1 MTRASSGPS
10 GGKRPSVPLTA
21 ARATQRPTS
30 SGSTHFNGSP
40 APLSMAERSWPA
52 FACSPIRQP
61 AERSSDPCGLD
72 WMALAEPSEI
82 SGLDAAVV
90 EERWPFGLRQG
101 LDLGGGENTGFSAG
115 MAPRATR
122 QACALKQGCSADSW
136 SHLASGFSAVH
147 CLRPCSGLQSPNP
160 LNSLSMLVKP
170 LAQRHRQPEWM
181 DQPGIDPAAHSQ
193 ALQGLRRINAFS
205 GAVGSLFAPIR
216 SLARVR
222 SGCPL
227 RVLDLACG
235 GGDNT
240 TALAERARREG
251 LNVQVDGCDLSPQ
264 AVAIA
269 ARSAEERGLN
279 ARFFQADALHD
290 PLPGDYDVI
299 LCTLFLHHLEDEE
312 AVDLLR
318 RMGRA
323 SRCLVLVNDLIRS
336 PLGYGLAWAGCRLL
350 SRSPIVHFD
359 GPVSVQ
365 GAFQL
370 SEVRAL
376 AARAGLDAVQVR
388 RSWPERYL
396 LEWRRPDA
404 PLQVR

>member
-1 MTRASSGPS
+1 MLSLLLTLPGQAATVLSIGAGDTLGGEDR
-10 GGKRPSVPLTA
+10 GKRLTIRLACIDAAEMAQNPYGAQSRTLLASQCNAADYLGAERGAEVAQQGVWSVPGGI
-21 ARATQRPTS
+21 QRPWGFRHGRRYRCTGFPTASRSRLTS
-30 SGSTHFNGSP
+30 SFGPQRSP
-40 APLSMAERSWPA
+40 TPLATTTSDHPPRTRLMRL
-52 FACSPIRQP
+52 
-61 AERSSDPCGLD
+61 SS
-72 WMALAEPSEI
+72 
-82 SGLDAAVV
+82 
-90 EERWPFGLRQG
+90 
-101 LDLGGGENTGFSAG
+101 
-115 MAPRATR
+115 
-122 QACALKQGCSADSW
+122 
-136 SHLASGFSAVH
+136 
-147 CLRPCSGLQSPNP
+147 
-160 LNSLSMLVKP
+160 

-181 DQPGIDPAAHSQ
+181 DQPGIDPVAHSQ

-216 SLARVR
+216 SLARENATQQ
-222 SGCPL
+222 L

-251 LNVQVDGCDLSPQ
+251 LAVQVDGCDLSPQ

-269 ARSAEERGLN
+269 TQHADERALG
-279 ARFFQADALHD
+279 ARFFQADALND
-290 PLPGDYDVI
+290 PLPEDYDVI
-299 LCTLFLHHLEDEE
+299 LCSLFLHHLDEE
-312 AVDLLR
+312 QAVNLLQ

-370 SEVRAL
+370 SEVRDL
-376 AARAGLDAVQVR
+376 AARAGLEGAALR

-396 LEWRRPDA
+396 LSWRRSPQ
-404 PLQVR
+404 PQ

>member
-1 MTRASSGPS
+1 MLLPS
-10 GGKRPSVPLTA
+10 
-21 ARATQRPTS
+21 
-30 SGSTHFNGSP
+30 
-40 APLSMAERSWPA
+40 
-52 FACSPIRQP
+52 
-61 AERSSDPCGLD
+61 
-72 WMALAEPSEI
+72 
-82 SGLDAAVV
+82 
-90 EERWPFGLRQG
+90 
-101 LDLGGGENTGFSAG
+101 
-115 MAPRATR
+115 
-122 QACALKQGCSADSW
+122 
-136 SHLASGFSAVH
+136 
-147 CLRPCSGLQSPNP
+147 
-160 LNSLSMLVKP
+160 

-181 DQPGIDPAAHSQ
+181 DQPGIDPLAHSQ

-216 SLARVR
+216 SLARER
-222 SGCPL
+222 GGQPL

-251 LNVQVDGCDLSPQ
+251 LDMQIDGCDLSPQ

-269 ARSAEERGLN
+269 TRNAEERALGT
-279 ARFFQADALHD
+279 RFFQADALND
-290 PLPGDYDVI
+290 PLREDYDVI
-299 LCTLFLHHLEDEE
+299 LCSLFLHHLDQQQ
-312 AVDLLR
+312 AVDLLQ

-336 PLGYGLAWAGCRLL
+336 PLGYSLAWAGCRLL

-370 SEVRAL
+370 QEVRAL
-376 AARAGLDAVQVR
+376 ALQAGLEGAALR

-396 LEWRRPDA
+396 LSWRRSLASPQLGS
-404 PLQVR
+404 PQQR

>member
-1 MTRASSGPS
+1 MRLPS
-10 GGKRPSVPLTA
+10 
-21 ARATQRPTS
+21 
-30 SGSTHFNGSP
+30 
-40 APLSMAERSWPA
+40 
-52 FACSPIRQP
+52 
-61 AERSSDPCGLD
+61 
-72 WMALAEPSEI
+72 
-82 SGLDAAVV
+82 
-90 EERWPFGLRQG
+90 
-101 LDLGGGENTGFSAG
+101 
-115 MAPRATR
+115 
-122 QACALKQGCSADSW
+122 
-136 SHLASGFSAVH
+136 
-147 CLRPCSGLQSPNP
+147 
-160 LNSLSMLVKP
+160 

-181 DQPGIDPAAHSQ
+181 DQPGIDPLAHSQ

-216 SLARVR
+216 SLAQEQ
-222 SGCPL
+222 GELPL

-251 LNVQVDGCDLSPQ
+251 LAVQVDGCDLSPQ

-269 ARSAEERGLN
+269 TKNAAERALN
-279 ARFFQADALHD
+279 TRFFQADALHD
-290 PLPGDYDVI
+290 PLPADYDVI
-299 LCTLFLHHLEDEE
+299 LCSLFLHHLDDDQ
-312 AVDLLR
+312 AVQLLR
-318 RMGRA
+318 RMAGA

-370 SEVRAL
+370 GEVRAL
-376 AARAGLDAVQVR
+376 AARAGLEGAALR

-396 LEWRRPDA
+396 LHWRRPSRSA
-404 PLQVR
+404 QAG

>member
-1 MTRASSGPS
+1 MLLPPWFSHNFPETFSVVA
-10 GGKRPSVPLTA
+10 RPSRLAYPLLLQQQQLQQQQLQ
-21 ARATQRPTS
+21 RQRPAT
-30 SGSTHFNGSP
+30 
-40 APLSMAERSWPA
+40 AEVAMAEVAMAEAGTAEAATTAGQSTA
-52 FACSPIRQP
+52 FSF
-61 AERSSDPCGLD
+61 
-72 WMALAEPSEI
+72 
-82 SGLDAAVV
+82 DAAPVPV
-90 EERWPFGLRQG
+90 
-101 LDLGGGENTGFSAG
+101 
-115 MAPRATR
+115 
-122 QACALKQGCSADSW
+122 
-136 SHLASGFSAVH
+136 
-147 CLRPCSGLQSPNP
+147 
-160 LNSLSMLVKP
+160 MLLP
-170 LAQRHRQPEWM
+170 SLAQRHRQPEWM
-181 DQPGIDPAAHSQ
+181 DQPGIDPLAHSQ

-216 SLARVR
+216 SLAREH
-222 SGCPL
+222 GGQPL

-251 LNVQVDGCDLSPQ
+251 LDVQIDGCDLSPQ

-269 ARSAEERGLN
+269 TRSAEERALGT
-279 ARFFQADALHD
+279 RFFQADALND
-290 PLPGDYDVI
+290 PLPDDYDVI
-299 LCTLFLHHLEDEE
+299 LCSLFLHHLDQQQ
-312 AVDLLR
+312 AVDLLQ

-370 SEVRAL
+370 QEVRAL
-376 AARAGLDAVQVR
+376 ALQAGLEGAALR

-396 LEWRRPDA
+396 LSWRRSLASPQLA
-404 PLQVR
+404 SPKPR